1 MDLSSRIY
9 VAGHR
14 GMVGSAIVRKLHKEG
29 FINVLY
35 RTSRELDLR
44 DTGAVN
50 DFFEKESIDY
60 VFLAAAK
67 VGGIAANRDYP
78 GEFIRDNLLIQTNV
92 IDAAYSYHVKKL
104 VFLGSSCIYPK
115 HAPQPLKEQY
125 LLSGPLEPTNESYA
139 VAKIAGIT
147 MCQSYNRQ
155 YGTNF
160 VSVMPT
166 NLYGPH
172 DNFDV
177 QTSHVLPALIRKM
190 SDAKENGENSVE
202 IWGTGK
208 PYREFLHVDD
218 LADACVYVMNHYN
231 DNEIINIGTGN
242 DLTIMELAN
251 LVREIVGY
259 EGELLFNSDMP
270 DGTPRKQLDV
280 SKLSELGWNACISL
294 KTGIENTYSWYL
306 GNEKKLALT
315 GDY

>member
-1 MDLSSRIY
+1 MDLNARIY

-14 GMVGSAIVRKLHKEG
+14 GMVGSGLVRKLHKEG
-29 FINVLY
+29 YVNVLF

-44 DTGAVN
+44 DAGAVN
-50 DFFEKESIDY
+50 AFFEKESIDY

-92 IDAAYSYHVKKL
+92 IDAAYRYHVKKL

-125 LLSGPLEPTNESYA
+125 LLSGLLEPTNEPYA
-139 VAKIAGIT
+139 IAKIAGIT

-172 DNFDV
+172 DNFDA

-190 SDAKENGENSVE
+190 SDAKENGEKSVE

-218 LADACVYVMNHYN
+218 LADACLYVMNHYN

-251 LVREIVGY
+251 LIREIVGY
-259 EGELLFNSDMP
+259 KGELVFNSDMP

-280 SKLSELGWNACISL
+280 SKLSELGWNARISL
-294 KTGIENTYSWYL
+294 NTGIENTYSWYL
-306 GNEKKLALT
+306 GNGKKLALT

>member
-1 MDLSSRIY
+1 MDLNARIY

-29 FINVLY
+29 YVNVLF
-35 RTSRELDLR
+35 RTSHELDLR
-44 DTGAVN
+44 DAGAVN
-50 DFFEKESIDY
+50 AFFENESIDY

-78 GEFIRDNLLIQTNV
+78 VEFIRDNLLIQTNV

-115 HAPQPLKEQY
+115 HAPQPLKEQC
-125 LLSGPLEPTNESYA
+125 LLSGPLEPTNEPYA
-139 VAKIAGIT
+139 IAKIAGIT

-177 QTSHVLPALIRKM
+177 HTSHVLPALIRKM

-218 LADACVYVMNHYN
+218 LADACVYIMNHYN

-251 LVREIVGY
+251 LIREIVGY
-259 EGELLFNSDMP
+259 KGELVFNSDMP
-270 DGTPRKQLDV
+270 DGTLRKQLDV
-280 SKLSELGWNACISL
+280 SKLSELGWNAHISL
-294 KTGIENTYSWYL
+294 NTGIENTYSWYL
-306 GNEKKLALT
+306 GNGRKLALT